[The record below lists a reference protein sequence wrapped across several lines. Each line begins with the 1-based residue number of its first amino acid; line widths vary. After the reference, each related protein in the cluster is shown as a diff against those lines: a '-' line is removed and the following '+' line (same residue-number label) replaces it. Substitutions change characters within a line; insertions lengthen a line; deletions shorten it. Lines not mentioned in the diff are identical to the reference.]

1 MQKLEDRMATEKA
14 RMAEF
19 TQSKQDELTQ
29 RLQQATLAVQ
39 AAEMD
44 LKQAET
50 LVLGKQNEVR
60 TLREQGDQTER
71 ETDNAKKSV
80 MSFREQIQRCVEQ
93 TNNSL
98 APYGRNLTKVLKDI
112 GTTGWYGQKPLGPL
126 GVYVKVKDR
135 VWADLLRIVLGS
147 HMSSFAVTDNRDL
160 PVLKKMLRECGKYV
174 ATIFFFCSASAD
186 GYP

>member
-14 RMAEF
+14 RIAEN

-44 LKQAET
+44 LKQAEA

-60 TLREQGDQTER
+60 TLREQGDQMER

-80 MSFREQIQRCVEQ
+80 MGFREQIQRCVEQ
-93 TNNSL
+93 KNNSL
-98 APYGRNLTKVLKDI
+98 APYGHNLRKVLDGIEK
-112 GTTGWYGQKPLGPL
+112 TRWYGQKPLGPL

-174 ATIFFFCSASAD
+174 ATFFFCSASAD